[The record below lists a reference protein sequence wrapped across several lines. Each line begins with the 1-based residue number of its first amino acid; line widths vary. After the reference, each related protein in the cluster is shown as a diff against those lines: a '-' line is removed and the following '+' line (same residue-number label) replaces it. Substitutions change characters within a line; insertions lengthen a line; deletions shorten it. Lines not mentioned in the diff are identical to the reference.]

1 MEGGKSVKITMYL
14 IKMQRAD
21 SERLDSQ
28 RKRIEVKQL
37 KQMKFGAM
45 KEYTIR
51 DTKESSYA

>member
-1 MEGGKSVKITMYL
+1 
-14 IKMQRAD
+14 MQRAD

-28 RKRIEVKQL
+28 RKPIEVKQL

-51 DTKESSYA
+51 DAKESSYA